1 MIPTHANIDC
11 GSGIHLERGVP
22 CRLSDGTTLI
32 SDHYYPSASYA
43 GPQPTILMRQ
53 PYGRDIASTVVYAHP
68 VWFASHGYNV
78 VIQDVRGRGDSEGDF
93 YPFRHERKDGAE
105 TIAWLRNRPE
115 CNGKIG
121 MYGFSY
127 QGATQLL
134 AAAEQPEGLLCISPA
149 MAATDLYAGW
159 FYHHGALRLASV
171 IGWGIQ
177 MLRFDARRRNLREA
191 LEQLEAAWANI
202 RIQSHFALYAKLPAL
217 QSPGLPTYVR
227 DWISHTEPG
236 EYWSAL
242 DVSTSLEKINVPAL
256 HVSGWYDTYLEG
268 SYGGFLALAE
278 HAATQH
284 ARDHQYLLAGPWQH
298 IPWGPRIGDSNL
310 GADAALDTDAI
321 LLRWF
326 NHWLKDSG
334 EFANEP
340 RIRHFA
346 LGQNETSRWHSSNQL
361 VPAQHKAFYLSSK
374 GRANSSKGNGVLMP
388 STPTAAEPCGDFVYD
403 HFIYDPEVPLFAPG
417 GNTAPPG
424 PFDQAA
430 LEQGNNL
437 LVYTSAPLTEPLHV
451 FGRPELTLYA
461 STSAPNA
468 DLTGKLVRLTP
479 QGRAEFI
486 CIGIARSTHLFR
498 KAGYMPDEVHRWTFT
513 LEPTSCIFAAGDCIR
528 LEIAGCA
535 FPLYDRNPSTL
546 IPTREADPWTWQRS
560 THTILHDVEH
570 PSHLSLPICR

>member
-1 MIPTHANIDC
+1 MIPASANIDC
-11 GSGIHLERGVP
+11 GSGVRLERAVP
-22 CRLSDGTTLI
+22 CRLSDGTTLV
-32 SDHYYPSASYA
+32 SDHYYPPASFK

-105 TIAWLRNRPE
+105 TIAWLRSRPE

-134 AAAEQPEGLLCISPA
+134 VAAEQPEGLVCIAPA
-149 MAATDLYAGW
+149 MAAADLYAGW

-171 IGWGIQ
+171 LGWGIQ
-177 MLRFDARRRNLREA
+177 MLRFDARRRNLRDA
-191 LEQLEAAWANI
+191 HDQLEAAWANV
-202 RIQSHFALYAKLPAL
+202 RTQSHFAPYGKLSAL
-217 QSPGLPTYVR
+217 QSPGLPTYVH
-227 DWISHTEPG
+227 DWMAHTEPG
-236 EYWSAL
+236 DYWSAL
-242 DVSTSLEKINVPAL
+242 DISTSLDRIAIPAL

-268 SYGGFLALAE
+268 SYAGFLSLAE

-298 IPWGPRIGDSNL
+298 IPWGPRIGDANFGPEAS
-310 GADAALDTDAI
+310 LDTDAL

-334 EFANEP
+334 EFAHEP

-346 LGQNETSRWHSSNQL
+346 LGHSESNAARWHSTDQL
-361 VPAQHKAFYLSSK
+361 TPTRSHTLYLSSE
-374 GRANSSKGNGVLMP
+374 GRANSSKGNGTLALFA
-388 STPTAAEPCGDFVYD
+388 PTVAEPHD
-403 HFIYDPEVPLFAPG
+403 HFVYDPEVPVFAPG
-417 GNTAPPG
+417 GNTALSG
-424 PFDQAA
+424 PFDQSTI
-430 LEQGNNL
+430 EQGNNL
-437 LVYTSAPLTEPLHV
+437 LVYTSAPLTESLHV
-451 FGRPELTLYA
+451 FGRPELTLYT
-461 STSAPNA
+461 STSAPSA

-479 QGRAEFI
+479 QDRAEFI
-486 CIGIARSTHLFR
+486 CIGIARSTQLFR
-498 KAGYMPDEVHRWTFT
+498 NTSYTPDTVHQWTFT
-513 LEPTSCIFAAGDCIR
+513 LEPTSCIFAPGDRIR
-528 LEIAGCA
+528 LEVAGCT

-546 IPTREADPWTWQRS
+546 SPAREADPWNWQRS
-560 THTILHDVEH
+560 THTILHDAEH
-570 PSHLSLPICR
+570 PSSLSLPLHN